1 MHFLARYCQI
11 EEITCLTQN
20 IIPGLPPTESCESTR
35 DGGGGRRLQFVPD
48 SECVSVADVG
58 VGCILASHS
67 FAWFSVFLAW
77 APQFSSGVKSA
88 RKTLSPRDYY
98 SCPMCWNRV
107 CDWHQ
112 NGQKLSEGWGRRLT
126 SGWVMYRVT
135 IQVVPKGVLT
145 SKQRLH
151 FSTWTLY

>member
-67 FAWFSVFLAW
+67 FAWFSVF
-77 APQFSSGVKSA
+77 FSVGAAVLQRCQEREENAVSS
-88 RKTLSPRDYY
+88 
-98 SCPMCWNRV
+98 
-107 CDWHQ
+107 
-112 NGQKLSEGWGRRLT
+112 RLLFM
-126 SGWVMYRVT
+126 SN
-135 IQVVPKGVLT
+135 VL
-145 SKQRLH
+145 K
-151 FSTWTLY
+151 